1 MLKKEVILEGLDC
14 ANCAAKIEDEV
25 NELNG
30 IKAYMNFMNKTLT
43 LETESEQEYKNTLR
57 QVETIVHKHEPDV
70 VVKEKSVN
78 KSNKKVLILEGLDCA
93 NCAAK
98 IEAQTQSLEGVNSA
112 TVDFVS
118 KKLTIEA
125 VDKKEFGKIL
135 GEVTSIVNKL
145 EPDVKIV
152 DAEKKKVNKSI
163 VMLEGLGCANCA
175 AKMEKEISG
184 LEGVEFAAVDFV
196 SKKLTMEISPKVNRT
211 ELNEKIEGIVKKI
224 EPDVKIVFEKDTSKA
239 NIKEN
244 NEEEEEG
251 VNKKEIIRLVVGGA
265 IFAVGII
272 FNFQNWL
279 ELTLVIS

>member
-1 MLKKEVILEGLDC
+1 ML
-14 ANCAAKIEDEV
+14 
-25 NELNG
+25 
-30 IKAYMNFMNKTLT
+30 
-43 LETESEQEYKNTLR
+43 S
-57 QVETIVHKHEPDV
+57 
-70 VVKEKSVN
+70 
-78 KSNKKVLILEGLDCA
+78 LIH
-93 NCAAK
+93 
-98 IEAQTQSLEGVNSA
+98 IY
-112 TVDFVS
+112 
-118 KKLTIEA
+118 
-125 VDKKEFGKIL
+125 
-135 GEVTSIVNKL
+135 KL

-196 SKKLTMEISPKVNRT
+196 SKKLTLEISPKVNRS

-224 EPDVKIVFEKDTSKA
+224 EPDVKVIFEENNSKTKI
-239 NIKEN
+239 NEN

-279 ELTLVIS
+279 ELTLFIISYIIAVSYTHLDVYKRQIFSYMQECDLIIIDDVFYVEPTRAELQVFYRAVTFLNETRSIIFITNRELSAWIDAAEDKHLCQTLLDRMTVNCQIVRLTDK